1 MQLAAS
7 GASLEDKD
15 KELRAA
21 LLDIKRLERKLAP
34 KRPVMQPPQQQQ
46 QQQQASL
53 LPSSS
58 VLDAPPWLAPQQQG
72 PEVHVMLLVVK
83 DEVRQRESS

>member
-1 MQLAAS
+1 VQLAAS

-46 QQQQASL
+46 QQQASL

-58 VLDAPPWLAPQQQG
+58 VLDAPPWLAPQQG